1 MPGQLATGNS
11 QLARATRNMSAIAT
25 GVDQFNA
32 HDFWHAHE
40 SWEALWLASRDP
52 EKRFLQGLIQLA
64 AAYHHVKRGT
74 LRGAVRLFDAALTK
88 LGPFPDDYLGVD
100 RAEAVAASIV
110 HRDRIARGDGIDASE
125 YPKLRYNSS
134 ISTTQRNLTHRGV

>member
-1 MPGQLATGNS
+1 VHE
-11 QLARATRNMSAIAT
+11 AIAK
-25 GVDQFNA
+25 GVDQFNS

-40 SWEALWLASRDP
+40 SWETLWLASRDP

-64 AAYHHVKRGT
+64 AAYHHVQRGT
-74 LRGAVRLFDAALTK
+74 FSGAVRLFDAAQVK
-88 LGPFPDDYLGVD
+88 LAAFPDDYLGVD

-110 HRDRIARGDGIDASE
+110 HRERVARGDGIDASE

-134 ISTTQRNLTHRGV
+134 ISSI

>member
-1 MPGQLATGNS
+1 MD
-11 QLARATRNMSAIAT
+11 AIAE
-25 GVDQFNA
+25 GVALFNSA
-32 HDFWHAHE
+32 EFWHAHE
-40 SWEALWLASRDP
+40 AWEALWLTSQGE

-74 LRGAVRLFDAALTK
+74 LRGAVRLFEAAHAK
-88 LGPFPDDYLGVD
+88 LDPFPDDYLGVD

-110 HRDRIARGDGIDASE
+110 HRGRVARGDAIDASE

-134 ISTTQRNLTHRGV
+134 TSSTQRNLTHRGV

>member
-1 MPGQLATGNS
+1 VS
-11 QLARATRNMSAIAT
+11 EAIAN
-25 GVDQFNA
+25 GVDQFNS

-40 SWEALWLASRDP
+40 SWETLWLASRNP

-64 AAYHHVKRGT
+64 AAYHHVQRGT
-74 LRGAVRLFDAALTK
+74 FSGAVRLFDAAHAK
-88 LGPFPDDYLGVD
+88 LAAFPDDYLGVD

-110 HRDRIARGDGIDASE
+110 HRDRVARGDGIDASE

-134 ISTTQRNLTHRGV
+134 ISNPQRNLTQRGV